1 MATAEYES
9 IVEFSFNPKQEKFVV
24 RFLDGKS
31 YALEISAL
39 PKKMQTKKPDWEEAY
54 LSGAR
59 DAIVVIAANGK
70 EVRDIPAYMIHSKG
84 KEV

>member
-1 MATAEYES
+1 MAAEYES

-31 YALEISAL
+31 YALEVTAL
-39 PKKMQTKKPDWEEAY
+39 PKKMQTKKPDWENAY
-54 LSGAR
+54 LSGSR
-59 DAIVVIAANGK
+59 DAIVIIAANNK
-70 EVRDIPAYMIHSKG
+70 EVREIPAFVIHSKG

>member
-1 MATAEYES
+1 MATEEYEC

-31 YALEISAL
+31 YALEIATL
-39 PKKMQTKKPDWEEAY
+39 PKKMQTKKPDWENAY
-54 LSGAR
+54 LSGHK
-59 DAIVVIAANGK
+59 DALVVLAASGK
-70 EVRDIPAYMIHSKG
+70 ELREIPAHVIHSKG

>member
-1 MATAEYES
+1 MPQEYEH

-31 YALEISAL
+31 YVLEITAL
-39 PKKMQTKKPDWEEAY
+39 PKKMQTKKPAWKDAY
-54 LSGAR
+54 LSGSR
-59 DAIVVIAANGK
+59 DAIITVAGNGK
-70 EVRDIPAYMIHSKG
+70 EVREIPAFIIHAKG

>member
-1 MATAEYES
+1 MVTAEYES

-31 YALEISAL
+31 YALEITAM
-39 PKKMQTKKPDWEEAY
+39 PKKMQTKKPDWENSY
-54 LSGAR
+54 LSGSH
-59 DAIVVIAANGK
+59 DAIVVIAASGK
-70 EVRDIPAYMIHSKG
+70 EVREIPAYVIHSKG

>member
-1 MATAEYES
+1 MPQEYEH

-39 PKKMQTKKPDWEEAY
+39 PKKMQTKKPDWGNSY
-54 LSGAR
+54 LSGKK
-59 DAIVVIAANGK
+59 DAIVTVAGNGK
-70 EVRDIPAYMIHSKG
+70 EVREIPAFIIHAKG

>member
-1 MATAEYES
+1 MPAEYES

-31 YALEISAL
+31 YVLEITAL
-39 PKKMQTKKPDWEEAY
+39 PKKMQTKKPDWGNAY
-54 LSGAR
+54 LSGSR
-59 DAIVVIAANGK
+59 DTIIVIAANGK
-70 EVRDIPAYMIHSKG
+70 EVREIPAFVIHSKG